1 MYEQSS
7 NFDPAMNLH
16 EEEEEERGIIGQ
28 NDVVNYPHE
37 NPKIAAM
44 EMELHHQLNLE
55 IEHCFN
61 NGCQQI
67 NNWQVEQMNASFNLE
82 NHHNQN
88 QNQNQDPIFNTT
100 QYPTTT
106 DLLNIFPF
114 PKYPSLLSNS
124 SMSFST
130 HNKNSSNN
138 NFLASLGLMGEINP
152 NAGGDGTSASGSVI
166 YDPLLPLNLP
176 PQPPSLRDLFH
187 SLPNNYAKNGG
198 CSLFGNV
205 DERDNNNN
213 HGNVGLMYQNDNGVF
228 EFTATGEIDC
238 VGKNRDGKDIKHF
251 ATEKHRRVQFKG
263 KFDDLRKLVP
273 NPTKNDRAS
282 IVQDAIDYINE
293 LKRSVAEL
301 QLLVEKKRCSRERMK
316 RPKTENNENENENE
330 SNSVGNLESGSSLR
344 SSWLQRKSKNTE
356 VDVRIVDDEVTVKLV
371 QQKRIN
377 CLLYVSKVLDELQL
391 DLHHVAGGLIGD
403 YYSFLFNSKIC
414 EGSIVYASA
423 VANKLIEVVDKQ
435 YAAIPPSS
443 SY

>member
-7 NFDPAMNLH
+7 NFDPTMNLH
-16 EEEEEERGIIGQ
+16 EQEEEEGLMGQ
-28 NDVVNYPHE
+28 NDVVNYPHG

-61 NGCQQI
+61 NNGGQQI
-67 NNWQVEQMNASFNLE
+67 NNNWQVEQMNAAFNLE

-88 QNQNQDPIFNTT
+88 QNQNQDPIFNT
-100 QYPTTT
+100 

-114 PKYPSLLSNS
+114 PKYPSLHSTS
-124 SMSFST
+124 SISFSN

-138 NFLASLGLMGEINP
+138 NFLASLGLTGEINP
-152 NAGGDGTSASGSVI
+152 NAGGDGASASGSVI

-187 SLPNNYAKNGG
+187 SLPNNYAKNSG

-205 DERDNNNN
+205 DERDNNNNNNN

-228 EFTATGEIDC
+228 EFTAGEIDC

-251 ATEKHRRVQFKG
+251 ATEKHRRVQLKG

-273 NPTKNDRAS
+273 SPTKNDRAS
-282 IVQDAIDYINE
+282 IVKDAIDYINE

-316 RPKTENNENENENE
+316 RPKTENENE
-330 SNSVGNLESGSSLR
+330 SNSVGNLDSGSSLR

-377 CLLYVSKVLDELQL
+377 CLLFVSKVLDELQL

-423 VANKLIEVVDKQ
+423 VANKLIEVVDKH
-435 YAAIPPSS
+435 YASIPPSS